1 MDWKV
6 GQLVISKQGR
16 DRGHSYLIAET
27 AEHYCLLVDG
37 RKVTY
42 EKPKKKNYKHL
53 QGTLINSGSM
63 AQKWAQG
70 ERISDREIRD
80 FLNQYS
86 LESGVKEVK

>member
-1 MDWKV
+1 MDWNV

-16 DRGHSYLIAET
+16 DRGHAYLIAET
-27 AEHYCLLVDG
+27 AEQYCLLVDG

-63 AQKWAQG
+63 SQKEAQG
-70 ERISDREIRD
+70 EHLSDREIRD
-80 FLNQYS
+80 FLNEHL
-86 LESGVKEVK
+86 LETGVKEVN